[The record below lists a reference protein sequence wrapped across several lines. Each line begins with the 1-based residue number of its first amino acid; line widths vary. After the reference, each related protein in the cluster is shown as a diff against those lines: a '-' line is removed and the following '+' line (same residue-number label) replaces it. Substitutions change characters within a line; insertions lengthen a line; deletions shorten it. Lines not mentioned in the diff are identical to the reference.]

1 MHGVHALQY
10 STEIYEGVG
19 HTYTYNNYL
28 FQKSMSYCGTITNSQ
43 KRTPSAARH
52 NFNKADWDGIYEA
65 FAMLD
70 WSIILSS
77 QRCDELWTSFY
88 ETLFKIID
96 KFVPLTAIG
105 RHASSSRKRYSKSI
119 RTLQN
124 RKLVIWRKWQTD
136 KDNVFIK
143 QRYTDITKQCRK
155 AIYDFNVVT
164 EESLVDAEN
173 IGKFYKH
180 VNKKLATKT
189 GIGVLKSD
197 TGTQVTDPADQA
209 DMLNSYFSTTFVD
222 DDGVLPAFPART
234 AKENFLA
241 YIAFSSQ
248 AVSNKLN
255 KLREKSAGGPD
266 GLPPVFLKKT

>member
-1 MHGVHALQY
+1 MFLKENHLLDKHVQISEICTVSRSELFHEWSSILYQYLICGKPRWGQQCIFDYFGGQWKLGGWEAPEGLNPPPTNRALFCLY
-10 STEIYEGVG
+10 WFC
-19 HTYTYNNYL
+19 YN
-28 FQKSMSYCGTITNSQ
+28 
-43 KRTPSAARH
+43 
-52 NFNKADWDGIYEA
+52 
-65 FAMLD
+65 
-70 WSIILSS
+70 
-77 QRCDELWTSFY
+77 
-88 ETLFKIID
+88 
-96 KFVPLTAIG
+96 
-105 RHASSSRKRYSKSI
+105 
-119 RTLQN
+119 N
-124 RKLVIWRKWQTD
+124 RKLVIWRKWQAD
-136 KDNVFIK
+136 KDNVFLK

-248 AVSNKLN
+248 DISKSWTNCARSRLVAQMACLQCFWK
-255 KLREKSAGGPD
+255 KLRNSLVSHWEYYSKV
-266 GLPPVFLKKT
+266 LFWMHMFLRFGKTRM